1 MPHACHSEPFAS
13 LRVNAARNLSGSR
26 TTPRFARGDHA
37 GCSQV
42 IGITGEFRRSDGTT
56 EGTVQVLPEP
66 AFARAM
72 ICGQAFITSQTDLYV
87 LLLNPNRCT
96 ISGRVTDGAGR
107 GVAGATMQAGAQS
120 ATTDADGFYSLS
132 GLPMGTYT
140 LTAALS
146 GYQITP
152 VSRTVTV
159 SSDVSGQDFSA
170 APLTYR
176 ISGRVTDGGARRGGR
191 DGAGRCAER
200 RDGC

>member
-1 MPHACHSEPFAS
+1 
-13 LRVNAARNLSGSR
+13 
-26 TTPRFARGDHA
+26 
-37 GCSQV
+37 
-42 IGITGEFRRSDGTT
+42 
-56 EGTVQVLPEP
+56 
-66 AFARAM
+66 M

-87 LLLNPNRCT
+87 LLLNPDRCT
-96 ISGRVTDGAGR
+96 ISGCVTDNAGR
-107 GVAGATMQAGAQS
+107 GVVGATVRAGAQS
-120 ATTDADGFYSLS
+120 ATTDADGFYTLS

-146 GYQITP
+146 IYQITS

-170 APLTYR
+170 VPLAHLSHQR
-176 ISGRVTDGGARRGGR
+176 ARDRRGGARRGGR